1 MITSASRLRIA
12 AIAALLA
19 SSLLHVGA
27 MAIAPELAEDIHIQG
42 SATEQA
48 AALGSDF
55 ADLVKAGDELDPAET
70 EQITTTEPAVTRPIQ
85 PAETQADVTAA
96 APQSYA
102 AVTTPQFTVE
112 PSRTEGLIPP
122 SPVEKLQAVEPAL
135 VVPQTAPEAVEQPAP
150 KPAEASIRPVETT
163 QTFAPVEEL
172 EAVPTPTPKPEQKK
186 PRKVSKRKQTTAG
199 DSKAKSTANARSGTQ
214 SGKKTAKAATSGT
227 SKAKSRSNTSGNA
240 AASNYP
246 GKVYARIAR
255 TRLKNAGGKGAA
267 QVRFTVSPSG
277 QAVSVSIVRSSGNAD
292 VDRAAVAHVK
302 RASPFAKPPPGAQT
316 RFVIPIEFRR

>member
-1 MITSASRLRIA
+1 MA
-12 AIAALLA
+12 AVAALLA

-27 MAIAPELAEDIHIQG
+27 MAIAPEFADDIRIQG
-42 SATEQA
+42 SAAEQA
-48 AALGSDF
+48 AALGSNF

-70 EQITTTEPAVTRPIQ
+70 EQDTTTEPVVTRPIQ
-85 PAETQADVTAA
+85 PAETQADVTPP
-96 APQSYA
+96 APPESYA
-102 AVTTPQFTVE
+102 AVTTPQFKIE

-135 VVPQTAPEAVEQPAP
+135 VVSQPAPEAVEQPAP

-163 QTFAPVEEL
+163 QSFAPVEEL
-172 EAVPTPTPKPEQKK
+172 EVVPTPTPKPEQKK

-199 DSKAKSTANARSGTQ
+199 SSKAKSTANAKSGSQ
-214 SGKKTAKAATSGT
+214 NGKESAKAATTGKSQKT
-227 SKAKSRSNTSGNA
+227 SSSSNSGNA
-240 AASNYP
+240 AASSYP

-255 TRLKNAGGKGAA
+255 TRLRNAGAKGAA

-277 QAVSVSIVRSSGNAD
+277 QAVSVSVARSSGNAE